1 MELPREGILHG
12 VERVRSSGATGDF
25 LQGGFLRIFDQVEED
40 LDASLERFV
49 GSGVADAEVR
59 ILFAED
65 ASRDD
70 Q

>member
-12 VERVRSSGATGDF
+12 VDRVRSRGATGDF
-25 LQGGFLRIFDQVEED
+25 LQGVFSGIFDQVEED
-40 LDASLERFV
+40 IDASLERFV
-49 GSGVADAEVR
+49 GSGVADAEVC

-65 ASRDD
+65 ASWDD